1 MKKYIVFLV
10 SALVSAGF
18 TSCYDLDRYPSDQVS
33 SGTYWKNETHAKQAM
48 MGVYNAMKNENA
60 FGITFGLDC
69 LSDIGVGYDNPGYV
83 NMYLGTYTGRTG
95 QVLDKWKML
104 YDGIVRSNTV
114 IRNIP
119 SVEMADELKS
129 QYIAEAKFMRALYY
143 FSLMN
148 FYGGVP
154 LYDETWEVDKSFNDM
169 KEPRS
174 TEEQTRDF
182 ILNDLQAAIDA
193 LPVTWDNANYGRAT
207 KGAAYALRGKVLLYS
222 GQYASAVSDFEEIVK
237 DPSGK
242 GYGYKLYDSYEDLFK
257 PTGDQSSEMIF
268 AIQNSG
274 GVGLDYGMPMTFY
287 MGSRSSF
294 GSCWN
299 NVMAS
304 TSLADMY
311 EYKDGKPFNW
321 NELVPGFNESAE
333 VKDKTFRATLSD
345 DKKKVVAYPANKDLL
360 LDMYEKRDPRMSI
373 SLILPYTQYKGWVS
387 NAAKVCEF
395 VVAVGTNESNGFIRN
410 NKQWDTYLWRKFVAE
425 HDMDGGINNRAHTP
439 INFPLIRYADVLLML
454 AECYNET
461 GKQAEAVTMI
471 NQVRQRP
478 SVNLPALN
486 SGSEWLVANTKEQV
500 FERIKQERAVE
511 LAGEGHRFHD
521 LRRWKLLMTLSNKN
535 EYSFAGTRLFTR
547 VVSERDYLWPIP
559 STEIEKNDKLT
570 QNPGW
575 D

>member
-1 MKKYIVFLV
+1 MKTYKAILVSVAFLV
-10 SALVSAGF
+10 GLG
-18 TSCYDLDRYPSDQVS
+18 SCYDLDRYPYDQVS
-33 SGTYWKNETHAKQAM
+33 SGTFWKKESHAKQAM
-48 MGVYNAMKNENA
+48 MGVYNVMKKEDA

-69 LSDIGVGYDNPGYV
+69 LSDIGVGYDHPGYIY
-83 NMYLGTYTGRTG
+83 MYLGTYTGRTE
-95 QVLDKWKML
+95 QVLKKWQNL
-104 YDGIVRSNTV
+104 YDGVMRANTV
-114 IRNIP
+114 LQNI
-119 SVEMADELKS
+119 STVEMSDELKA
-129 QYIAEAKFMRALYY
+129 QYIGEAKFMRALYY

-154 LYDETWEVDKSFNDM
+154 LYDESWVVDKSFNEM

-174 TEEQTRDF
+174 TEEQTREF
-182 ILNDLQAAIDA
+182 ILNDLQAAIDV
-193 LPVTWDNANYGRAT
+193 LPVKWDDANYGRAT
-207 KGAAYALRGKVLLYS
+207 KGAAYALKGKVLLYNNQFADAAKS
-222 GQYASAVSDFEEIVK
+222 FEEIVH
-237 DPSGK
+237 DPSAK
-242 GYGYKLYDSYEDLFK
+242 GYGYKLYEDYGNLFK
-257 PTGDQSSEMIF
+257 PAGDQSDEMIF

-274 GVGLDYGMPMTFY
+274 GVGMDYGMPMTFY
-287 MGSRSSF
+287 MGSRASF

-311 EYKDGKPFNW
+311 EYKDGKPFDW
-321 NELVPGFNESAE
+321 DELIPGFNESAE
-333 VKDKTFRATLSD
+333 IKDKTFRAVLSD
-345 DKKKVVAYPANKDLL
+345 DKKTVVAYPENKDLL
-360 LDMYEKRDPRMSI
+360 LNMYEKRDPRMAT
-373 SLILPYTQYKGWVS
+373 SLILPYTTYKGWTA
-387 NAAKVCEF
+387 NKPNLCEF
-395 VVAVGTNESNGFIRN
+395 VVAVGTNEANGFIRN

-425 HDMDGGINNRAHTP
+425 YDMDGGINNRAHTP

-461 GKQAEAVTMI
+461 GKQDEAVALI

-478 SVNLPALN
+478 SVNLAALN
-486 SGSEWLVANTKEQV
+486 SGPSWLEARSKEQV

-521 LRRWKLLMTLSNKN
+521 LRRWKLLLTLSNKD
-535 EYSFAGTRLFTR
+535 EYAFTGTRLFTR
-547 VVSERDYLWPIP
+547 IIGQRDYLWPIP

>member
-1 MKKYIVFLV
+1 MKKYKVILVVVAFLFG
-10 SALVSAGF
+10 LN
-18 TSCYDLDRYPSDQVS
+18 SCYDLDRYPYDQVS
-33 SGTYWKNETHAKQAM
+33 TGTFWKNEGHAKQAM
-48 MGVYNAMKNENA
+48 MGVYNAMKDQNA

-69 LSDIGVGYDNPGYV
+69 LSDIGVGYDDPSYI

-95 QVLDKWKML
+95 QVLNKWKML
-104 YDGIVRSNTV
+104 YDGVIRSNTV
-114 IRNIP
+114 LQNIQT
-119 SVEMADELKS
+119 VEISDELKA
-129 QYIAEAKFMRALYY
+129 QYIGEAKFMRALYY

-148 FYGGVP
+148 FFGGVP
-154 LYDETWEVDKSFNDM
+154 LYDESWEVDKSFNDM

-174 TEEQTRDF
+174 TEEQTREF
-182 ILNDLQAAIDA
+182 ILNDLQVAIDA
-193 LPVTWDNANYGRAT
+193 LPAKWDNANYGRAT
-207 KGAAYALRGKVLLYS
+207 KGAAYALKGKVLLYNN
-222 GQYASAVSDFEEIVK
+222 QFADAAKNFEEIVN

-242 GYGYKLYDSYEDLFK
+242 GYGYKLYDSYENLFK
-257 PTGDQSSEMIF
+257 PEGDQSDEMIF
-268 AIQNSG
+268 AIQNAG

-299 NVMAS
+299 NVMPS
-304 TSLADMY
+304 TGLADMY

-321 NELVPGFNESAE
+321 NDIVPGFNENAE
-333 VKDKTFRATLSD
+333 IKDKTFRATLSD
-345 DKKKVVAYPANKDLL
+345 DKKTVTAYPESKEKLL
-360 LDMYEKRDPRMSI
+360 AMYEKRDSRMAV
-373 SLILPYTQYKGWVS
+373 SLLLPYTEYKGWTA
-387 NAAKVCEF
+387 NKANLCEF
-395 VVAVGTNESNGFIRN
+395 VVAIGTNETNGFIRN

-425 HDMDGGINNRAHTP
+425 YDMDGGINDRAHTP

-461 GKQAEAVTMI
+461 GKQAEAVALI

-486 SGSEWLVANTKEQV
+486 SGPAWLQANSKEQV

-521 LRRWKLLMTLSNKN
+521 LRRWKLLLTLSNKD
-535 EYSFAGTRLFTR
+535 ELAFTGTRLFTR

-559 STEIEKNDKLT
+559 SAEIEKNDKLT

-575 D
+575 N